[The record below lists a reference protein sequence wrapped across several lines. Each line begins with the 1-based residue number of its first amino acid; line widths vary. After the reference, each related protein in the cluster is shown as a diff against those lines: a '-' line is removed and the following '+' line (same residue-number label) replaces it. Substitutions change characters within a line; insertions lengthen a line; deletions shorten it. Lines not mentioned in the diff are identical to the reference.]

1 MKTKHSPTKE
11 LFEQLGGMLAGLPEP
26 EQRKLLS
33 EHLLR
38 LMYMLVEEDRNA
50 RRNRFEL
57 LLAFLLF
64 LLGVFV
70 GKM

>member
-1 MKTKHSPTKE
+1 
-11 LFEQLGGMLAGLPEP
+11 MLAGLPEP

-57 LLAFLLF
+57 LLALLLF